1 MWLFERDAVRA
12 AEVAALR
19 EEIARLKGLKG
30 RPKLKPSGMEQ
41 ATEGKARRGKGK
53 RRGGG
58 AKTARLAID
67 EERIVKADVPLGSR
81 LKGYQDFVV
90 QELVV
95 RRHVIRF
102 RRERWRTPTGE
113 TVVAPL
119 PPGFVG
125 HFGPGLRRFVLG
137 QHYQGQVT
145 TPRLTEQLNDF
156 GIAISKRQVHRL
168 LNERTDGFL
177 AEDAGVLRA
186 GLETARWITV
196 DDTGARHKGRNGT
209 CTRIGNDHFTWF
221 ASRISKSRLNFLDL
235 LRAGHGDYV
244 VNQAAV
250 DYMRLRK
257 LAGPVIDTLIDQE
270 VRGFPDDASWQAHL
284 RRLGISALKVQPD
297 PVRIATEAALWG
309 SIAAH
314 GLLADAVIVS
324 DDAGQF
330 NVGYHGLCW
339 IHAER
344 LIHKLDA
351 FTEERRRA
359 KERIQAEI
367 WQLYADLKA
376 YCRDPT
382 PGQKRQLA
390 DRFDTIFT
398 TRTGFVSLDRLL
410 ARLHANKAEL
420 LVALDRP
427 EIPLHTNGAENDI
440 RCQVIKRKIS
450 GGTRSDQGRDCRDAF
465 LGLRKTCQ
473 KLGIRFWS
481 YLGSRLLV
489 PETPDVRPLPQLIR
503 QHAAL

>member
-1 MWLFERDAVRA
+1 MV
-12 AEVAALR
+12 ALR
-19 EEIARLKGLKG
+19 EENARLKGLKG
-30 RPKLKPSGMEQ
+30 RPKIRPSGMEQ
-41 ATEGKARRGKGK
+41 AAEGKARRGKRK

-58 AKTARLAID
+58 GKTARLAID
-67 EERIVKADVPLGSR
+67 EERIVEAEVPTGSR
-81 LKGYQDFVV
+81 FKGYQDFVV

-102 RRERWRTPTGE
+102 RRQRWRTPTGE

-137 QHYQGQVT
+137 QYYQGQVT
-145 TPRLTEQLNDF
+145 TPRLTEQLADF
-156 GIAISKRQVHRL
+156 GIAISKREVHRL
-168 LNERTDGFL
+168 LNTGKDGFL
-177 AEDAGVLRA
+177 AEDEEVLRA

-196 DDTGARHKGRNGT
+196 DDTGARHKGRNGI
-209 CTRIGNDHFTWF
+209 CTRIGNDLFSCFLTTF
-221 ASRISKSRLNFLDL
+221 SKSRLNFLGL

-270 VRGFPDDASWQAHL
+270 ARAFADEASWRAHL
-284 RRLGISALKVQPD
+284 QRLGISALKVQPE

-309 SIAAH
+309 SVGEH
-314 GLLADAVIVS
+314 GLLQDAVIVS

-344 LIHKLDA
+344 LVHKLDA

-367 WQLYADLKA
+367 WRLYADLKA

-382 PGQKRQLA
+382 PRRKRELV
-390 DRFDTIFT
+390 DRFDAIFT

-427 EIPLHTNGAENDI
+427 EIPLHTNDAENDI
-440 RCQVIKRKIS
+440 RCQVTKRKVS

-465 LGLRKTCQ
+465 LGLSKTCQ
-473 KLGIRFWS
+473 KLGVRFWN

-489 PETPDVRPLPQLIR
+489 PDTPDVPPLPLLIR
-503 QHAAL
+503 QHAAP